1 MTTLS
6 YKINNYRITLTHNE
20 NIYIK
25 VIDEIS
31 LQTYENNIDLNEINV
46 PFDRND
52 ILNLIIDC
60 LSLKENF
67 NVSFI
72 INSNCMKIIFDILFN
87 LKYKYNFDVILNEK
101 KINNNAKT
109 ECQYIKE
116 IEDLNNKIEDLNDKF
131 KDLNNKFE
139 RFMLIQEDK
148 NKEIKELNDNI
159 NLIGNTFNI
168 ISEYGFDGC
177 GGGKLNYYPINSEEL
192 IINGME
198 YRVDLG
204 NGKFYEN
211 NEKTLKSFYK
221 LKKLTILNSD
231 IDESYMNSDKLKILI
246 LEKCRFKKFDFKF
259 VKNLPLLE
267 EIHFISCMYYDGN
280 SIEETKKYLH
290 KNIKHIFVDGEI
302 PSNWTHM
309 KFIQKDFI
317 NHISSICRERNI
329 HFNKTI

>member
-20 NIYIK
+20 KIYIK
-25 VIDEIS
+25 VIDDIS
-31 LQTYENNIDLNEINV
+31 LQTYENNIDYEEITLPFNTSDKLNI
-46 PFDRND
+46 
-52 ILNLIIDC
+52 ILDSFL
-60 LSLKENF
+60 LKEGL
-67 NVSFI
+67 NVSFT
-72 INSNCMKIIFDILFN
+72 INQNCMKIRFDILFN

-116 IEDLNNKIEDLNDKF
+116 IEDLNNKIEDLEGKL
-131 KDLNNKFE
+131 KDLNDKFE
-139 RFMLIQEDK
+139 RFMLIEEDK

-159 NLIGNTFNI
+159 NLIGNTCNI
-168 ISEYGFDGC
+168 IIDFDG
-177 GGGKLNYYPINSEEL
+177 GNSSLRYYPINTEEL
-192 IINGME
+192 IINGMQ
-198 YRVDLG
+198 YRVDIG
-204 NGKFYEN
+204 GKFYEN

-221 LKKLTILNSD
+221 LKKLTILNSH
-231 IDESYMNSDKLKILI
+231 IDKSYINSDKLKILI
-246 LEKCRFKKFDFKF
+246 FKECCFSIFDFKF
-259 VKNLPLLE
+259 VNNLPLLE
-267 EIHFISCMYYDGN
+267 EIHFISCMYCDGN

-302 PSNWTHM
+302 PSNRTHM